1 MEEAQRLAEQFAS
14 GDTDVVEELYDT
26 LTRLQG
32 CRHCLANGVGF
43 NDRIRKMD
51 RSGTQ
56 GTREWKQKRQSLVT
70 ASECASVLGRNPY
83 QSANKLLMTKC
94 NVVKFTGN
102 AYTQH
107 GQDMESIAIE
117 RYQRESGHT
126 VDSFGLLVN
135 PKYAWIG
142 GSPDGITRCGRL
154 IEVKCPV
161 VREIIP
167 GEVPAHYMDQIQM
180 LLHITELKVAD
191 FIEMKGT
198 TEFHVVEV
206 KKDPKWWSKNKEA
219 LHLFY
224 LQLQECRQD
233 PTLCPRPKKRKP
245 RFDFA

>member
-1 MEEAQRLAEQFAS
+1 MEAVRELAGKFAE
-14 GDTDVVEELYDT
+14 GEEVVEELYAE
-26 LTRLQG
+26 LTKLQG
-32 CRHCLANGVGF
+32 CRHCLAGGDGF
-43 NDRIRKMD
+43 NDAMRAMD
-51 RSGTQ
+51 RSGKQ
-56 GTREWKQKRQSLVT
+56 GTRDWKEKRRGLVT

-83 QSANKLLMTKC
+83 QSAQKLLMTKC
-94 NVVKFTGN
+94 NIVKFSGN

-107 GQDMESIAIE
+107 GQDMEPIAIQ
-117 RYQRESGHT
+117 RYEHETGHT

-135 PKYAWIG
+135 PKYSWIG

-180 LLHITELKVAD
+180 LLHITGLKVAD
-191 FIEMKGT
+191 FIEMKGS
-198 TEFHVVEV
+198 EFHIVEV
-206 KKDPKWWSKNKEA
+206 NKDPRWWGKNREA
-219 LHLFY
+219 LHTFH
-224 LQLQECRQD
+224 QQMQECRLD